1 MFWFE
6 TESIK
11 YTKIQIHTL
20 LLKKKRAALKNIYP
34 ILINGYLVALSS
46 YKIIIFFKKKAIKIP
61 EVEMKVF
68 LDCYPKQVYTQIVCV
83 IAMEELTGSEYYA
96 QFKTFLDVDT

>member
-1 MFWFE
+1 
-6 TESIK
+6 
-11 YTKIQIHTL
+11 
-20 LLKKKRAALKNIYP
+20 
-34 ILINGYLVALSS
+34 
-46 YKIIIFFKKKAIKIP
+46 
-61 EVEMKVF
+61 MKVF